1 MWNIWLRAFHAF
13 LSTSVLALWSL
24 PMYGQTAD
32 TGAIA
37 GPVSDPSG
45 ALVAR
50 AVTVVKSQATLE
62 LRDLA
67 TDAWGGGRA
76 RSTAEAGWCR
86 WREGALS

>member
-1 MWNIWLRAFHAF
+1 MEHLVTRAFHTV
-13 LSTSVLALWSL
+13 LWTSLLALCSL

-37 GPVSDPSG
+37 SPVSDPSG

-50 AVTVVKSQATLE
+50 AVTVVMSQATLE

>member
-1 MWNIWLRAFHAF
+1 LEERRDVEHLVTRAFHTV
-13 LSTSVLALWSL
+13 LWTSVLALCSL

-76 RSTAEAGWCR
+76 RSTAEAG
-86 WREGALS
+86 

>member
-1 MWNIWLRAFHAF
+1 MEHLVTRVPHLPLDFRARSL
-13 LSTSVLALWSL
+13 LS
-24 PMYGQTAD
+24 AD
-32 TGAIA
+32 VRPDSRYGAIA

>member
-1 MWNIWLRAFHAF
+1 MSLYASRTLLWI
-13 LSTSVLALWSL
+13 SVLALCFL
-24 PMYGQTAD
+24 PIHGQTAD